1 MLERVDKLNK
11 FSQGFP
17 LHGDLGNDLFFAIF
31 LVECNN
37 RLLEEKCL
45 VFWNE
50 RIKDISLMISK
61 ILKVEF

>member
-31 LVECNN
+31 LVGCNN

-45 VFWNE
+45 VF
-50 RIKDISLMISK
+50 
-61 ILKVEF
+61 